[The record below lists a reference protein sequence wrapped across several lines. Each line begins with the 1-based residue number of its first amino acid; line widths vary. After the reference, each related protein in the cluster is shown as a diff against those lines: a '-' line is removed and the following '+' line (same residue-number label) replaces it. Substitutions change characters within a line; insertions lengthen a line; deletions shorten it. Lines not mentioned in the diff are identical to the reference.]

1 LFPDVRHAN
10 FSAER
15 ERELGT
21 VAIMEFRMKKV
32 LRFWLDVEYDRLKNH
47 RPTRRRTE
55 LIAQILRE
63 FEGAGEAMRYLNTKG
78 EIAWR
83 ATPEC

>member
-1 LFPDVRHAN
+1 
-10 FSAER
+10 
-15 ERELGT
+15 
-21 VAIMEFRMKKV
+21 MEFRMKKV